1 MASTARSLRYAL
13 AILTTS
19 LVTPSVWAHAHLTH
33 QYPAANAQVTAAPQ
47 AITLN
52 FSEGVD
58 TGFSGAKITGPK
70 NENIKTLP
78 AKRNEQDQKQLIVP
92 LADSLK
98 FIHFTSL
105 MLVFGFAMYGAW
117 LAPLTIRRLL
127 TKRFLRL
134 QQHAAVWSLISA
146 TAMLAVQGG
155 LMGAG
160 WSDVFSPNI

>member
-52 FSEGVD
+52 
-58 TGFSGAKITGPK
+58 
-70 NENIKTLP
+70 
-78 AKRNEQDQKQLIVP
+78 QKQLIVP

-98 FIHFTSL
+98 PGTYTVDWHVVS
-105 MLVFGFAMYGAW
+105 VDGHK
-117 LAPLTIRRLL
+117 
-127 TKRFLRL
+127 TKG
-134 QQHAAVWSLISA
+134 HY
-146 TAMLAVQGG
+146 T
-155 LMGAG
+155 
-160 WSDVFSPNI
+160 FSVK

>member
-1 MASTARSLRYAL
+1 MTSTARTLRYAL

-52 FSEGVD
+52 FSEGVE

-70 NENIKTLP
+70 KRKILKTLP

-98 FIHFTSL
+98 PGTLH
-105 MLVFGFAMYGAW
+105 
-117 LAPLTIRRLL
+117 R
-127 TKRFLRL
+127 
-134 QQHAAVWSLISA
+134 
-146 TAMLAVQGG
+146 
-155 LMGAG
+155 
-160 WSDVFSPNI
+160 

>member
-1 MASTARSLRYAL
+1 MTSTARSLRYAL

-33 QYPAANAQVTAAPQ
+33 QYPAPQ

-52 FSEGVD
+52 FSEGVE

-98 FIHFTSL
+98 PGTYIVDWHVVS
-105 MLVFGFAMYGAW
+105 VDGHK
-117 LAPLTIRRLL
+117 
-127 TKRFLRL
+127 TKG
-134 QQHAAVWSLISA
+134 HY
-146 TAMLAVQGG
+146 T
-155 LMGAG
+155 
-160 WSDVFSPNI
+160 FSVK

>member
-1 MASTARSLRYAL
+1 MTSTARSLRYAL

-52 FSEGVD
+52 FSEGVE
-58 TGFSGAKITGPK
+58 TGFSGAK
-70 NENIKTLP
+70 IKTLP

-98 FIHFTSL
+98 PGTYTVDWHVVS
-105 MLVFGFAMYGAW
+105 VDGHK
-117 LAPLTIRRLL
+117 
-127 TKRFLRL
+127 TKG
-134 QQHAAVWSLISA
+134 HY
-146 TAMLAVQGG
+146 T
-155 LMGAG
+155 
-160 WSDVFSPNI
+160 FSVK

>member
-52 FSEGVD
+52 FSEGVE

-70 NENIKTLP
+70 
-78 AKRNEQDQKQLIVP
+78 DQKQLIVP
-92 LADSLK
+92 LADTLK
-98 FIHFTSL
+98 PGTYTVDWHVVS
-105 MLVFGFAMYGAW
+105 VDGHK
-117 LAPLTIRRLL
+117 
-127 TKRFLRL
+127 TKG
-134 QQHAAVWSLISA
+134 HY
-146 TAMLAVQGG
+146 T
-155 LMGAG
+155 
-160 WSDVFSPNI
+160 FSVK

>member
-52 FSEGVD
+52 FSEGVE

-98 FIHFTSL
+98 
-105 MLVFGFAMYGAW
+105 
-117 LAPLTIRRLL
+117 P
-127 TKRFLRL
+127 
-134 QQHAAVWSLISA
+134 
-146 TAMLAVQGG
+146 
-155 LMGAG
+155 
-160 WSDVFSPNI
+160 

>member
-19 LVTPSVWAHAHLTH
+19 LVTPSVWAHAH
-33 QYPAANAQVTAAPQ
+33 VTAAPQ

-52 FSEGVD
+52 FSEGVE

-98 FIHFTSL
+98 PGTYTVDWHVVS
-105 MLVFGFAMYGAW
+105 VDGHK
-117 LAPLTIRRLL
+117 
-127 TKRFLRL
+127 TKG
-134 QQHAAVWSLISA
+134 HY
-146 TAMLAVQGG
+146 T
-155 LMGAG
+155 
-160 WSDVFSPNI
+160 FSVK

>member
-58 TGFSGAKITGPK
+58 SVVQKSRGQKTKI
-70 NENIKTLP
+70 
-78 AKRNEQDQKQLIVP
+78 
-92 LADSLK
+92 LK
-98 FIHFTSL
+98 H
-105 MLVFGFAMYGAW
+105 Y
-117 LAPLTIRRLL
+117 RRSEMSR
-127 TKRFLRL
+127 TK
-134 QQHAAVWSLISA
+134 S
-146 TAMLAVQGG
+146 
-155 LMGAG
+155 
-160 WSDVFSPNI
+160 N

>member
-19 LVTPSVWAHAHLTH
+19 LVTPSVWA
-33 QYPAANAQVTAAPQ
+33 NAQVTAAPQ

-52 FSEGVD
+52 FSEGVE

-98 FIHFTSL
+98 PGTYTVDWHVVS
-105 MLVFGFAMYGAW
+105 VDGHK
-117 LAPLTIRRLL
+117 
-127 TKRFLRL
+127 TKGPY
-134 QQHAAVWSLISA
+134 
-146 TAMLAVQGG
+146 T
-155 LMGAG
+155 
-160 WSDVFSPNI
+160 FSVK